1 MRLSLFTMSVV
12 ALATPFAA
20 NAQDR
25 TAYQHIATGD
35 FQRAERTLIA
45 ERRIFPQRPELMLNL
60 AAVYQQTGRAEQA
73 RALYD
78 MVLGRPEV
86 MMDVSADRVA
96 GSHAIARNGLRRLP
110 GVQMSSR

>member
-1 MRLSLFTMSVV
+1 MRLSLLTLSVV

-20 NAQDR
+20 GAQQR
-25 TAYQHIATGD
+25 TAYQQIAAGD
-35 FQRAERTLIA
+35 FGKAEQTLIA

-78 MVLGRPEV
+78 QVLSQPDV
-86 MMDVSADRVA
+86 VMDVSAERTA

-110 GVQMSSR
+110 GVQMTSR

>member
-1 MRLSLFTMSVV
+1 MRLSLFTVSLV
-12 ALATPFAA
+12 ALAMPFAA
-20 NAQDR
+20 GAQQR
-25 TAYQHIATGD
+25 TAYQHIAAGD
-35 FQRAERTLIA
+35 FSTAEQTLIA

-78 MVLGRPEV
+78 QVLSQPDV
-86 MMDVSADRVA
+86 VMDVSAERTA